1 MLVYGFVYPE
11 SNDPYTTVDPAQGL
25 LVTDTGAVISGSAID
40 PVLEEP
46 PAGDSLT
53 HGRMS
58 DLLDALEGRRLRKAR
73 ELGDIQLPT
82 AVVNFGN
89 RGYSD
94 TDPGILSVF
103 VDAMNRGDGNL
114 LDRGDFLNLLRLDA
128 SFDTDY
134 DELDYREES
143 PEPAPPATTIPEG
156 YRPRVVGGLKDV
168 DVLRRAHRAH
178 MPVLLSGAPGTGKT
192 ALCEA
197 AFGDDLVMVSCNDG
211 MILPDLVGQWM
222 PVPNK
227 PGEFEWQDGPLLMAM
242 MQGRP
247 FLLEDFSWM
256 SLTLQAALLPVL
268 DHRRSITVGDRPGE
282 QTISAA
288 AGFSVIVT
296 QNPDVGVGIT
306 DPIRD
311 RISFE
316 VQVPSDLPTAERL
329 GADPDLMAIAYR
341 LEEEDAKLRADGSH
355 GWVPSIRTLLDA
367 TKVREVY
374 GVPFAAATFVAACP
388 ITEPR
393 FRENLRVMLGA
404 QMGSG
409 AISDGLVSRA

>member
-11 SNDPYTTVDPAQGL
+11 SDDPYTNDDPAQGL
-25 LVTDTGAVISGSAID
+25 LVTDTGAVISGSAFD
-40 PVLEEP
+40 HVLEEP

-53 HGRMS
+53 YDRMS
-58 DLLDALEGRRLRKAR
+58 DLLDNLEGRRLRTAR
-73 ELGDIQLPT
+73 SLGDIQLPT
-82 AVVNFGN
+82 AVVNFGS
-89 RGYSD
+89 RYSD
-94 TDPGILSVF
+94 TDPGLIGVF
-103 VDAMNRGDGNL
+103 VDAMNRGDGRL
-114 LDRGDFLNLLRLDA
+114 LDGDDFLNLLRLDA
-128 SFDTDY
+128 SFDASFENVNY
-134 DELDYREES
+134 LDE
-143 PEPAPPATTIPEG
+143 APTPATPSSPTPEG
-156 YRPRVVGGLKDV
+156 YRSRMVGGLKDV
-168 DVLRRAHRAH
+168 DVLRRAHKAH

-197 AFGDDLVMVSCNDG
+197 AFGEDLVMVSCNDG

-227 PGEFEWQDGPLLMAM
+227 PGEFEWQDGPLLTAM

-282 QTISAA
+282 QTIPAA
-288 AGFSVIVT
+288 DGFSVIIT
-296 QNPDVGVGIT
+296 QNPDVGVGNT

-311 RISFE
+311 RIAFE

-329 GADPDLMAIAYR
+329 GADPDLMVIAYR
-341 LEEEDAKLRADGSH
+341 LEEQDQELRVDGSH
-355 GWVPSIRTLLDA
+355 GWLPSIRTLLEA
-367 TKVREVY
+367 SKVREVY
-374 GVPFAAATFVAACP
+374 GAPFAAATFVAACP
-388 ITEPR
+388 ITEPQ
-393 FRENLRVMLGA
+393 FRENLRVLLGA
-404 QMGSG
+404 QMGAG